1 MRISDWSSD
10 VCSSDLPVAPDHV
23 AEFLSRARGRAE
35 CGSDVGRRLAVD
47 EAGDRRRRGADGRSQ
62 SGTAAAMADELL
74 DARHGG
80 AGAGSDSRKA
90 NGPPPSR
97 SEEHTSEL
105 KSLMRIWYSVLCSKK
120 KTTHISTSC

>member
-47 EAGDRRRRGADGRSQ
+47 EAGDRRRRGADGGRQ
-62 SGTAAAMADELL
+62 SGTAAAMADQLL
-74 DARHGG
+74 DARPGG
-80 AGAGSDSRKA
+80 DRKSVVS
-90 NGPPPSR
+90 GKSVSVR
-97 SEEHTSEL
+97 VEL
-105 KSLMRIWYSVLCSKK
+105 GGRRLI
-120 KTTHISTSC
+120 